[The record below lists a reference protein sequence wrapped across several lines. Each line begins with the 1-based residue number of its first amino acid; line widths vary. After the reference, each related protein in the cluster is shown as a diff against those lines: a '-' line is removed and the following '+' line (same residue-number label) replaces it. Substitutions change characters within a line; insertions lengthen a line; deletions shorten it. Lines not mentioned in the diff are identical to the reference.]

1 MLTFPSNTLLNLFL
15 KGGWLMIPLGIL
27 SLTSLYV
34 IVERILVYRKHLN
47 ISRKFLE
54 NLQDSIK
61 TGDFEQIQAC
71 CNQYSNVIQQILMSG
86 ISQKDGGR
94 TKMALVFKNESKKAI
109 MLLEDKLSLLVSIAE
124 IAPMIGFLGTVTG
137 MIKTFMAISKEQ
149 VHGMSQSFANGV
161 YEAMMTTVLGLVISI
176 VAYAFY
182 NYFTN
187 RVNRAMDRLES
198 VLDLVMIQGK
208 PRSNK
213 SFNH

>member
-1 MLTFPSNTLLNLFL
+1 
-15 KGGWLMIPLGIL
+15 MIPLGIL
-27 SLTSLYV
+27 SLISLYI
-34 IVERILVYRKHLN
+34 IVERIFIYSKYLN
-47 ISRKFLE
+47 ISRKFLD

-71 CNQYSNVIQQILMSG
+71 CNQYSNVIQQVLVGG

-94 TKMALVFKNESKKAI
+94 AKMALVFKNESRKAV
-109 MLLEDKLSLLVSIAE
+109 MLLEDNLSLLVSIAE

-149 VHGMSQSFANGV
+149 AHGMSPSFANGV
-161 YEAMMTTVLGLVISI
+161 YEAMVTTVLGLIVSI
-176 VAYAFY
+176 IAYSFY

-198 VLDLVMIQGK
+198 VLDLVMMQGK
-208 PRSNK
+208 PRSIK
-213 SFNH
+213 SSNH